1 VTLAIDAFN
10 LAADWRGMGRYVRR
24 VLYGLQALGEDAVQL
39 IVRDRRKAQAL
50 EGEFDYPLI
59 EARDLHR
66 SPPDVVWYP
75 WNSIRFAPQA
85 PSIVTIYD
93 PFTFTF
99 PHKNFIARRREQAP
113 IRRAVRDADLV
124 VTISDWSASELRRL
138 FGIPTTRLAV
148 VPPVVE
154 PFWHPVAAS
163 RDSNYVLFVAGPDER
178 KNASFLFDAF
188 AAAFEDENV
197 ELLVAGE
204 LNARDARSFARMRA
218 LKRRVQPDDAQL
230 RSLYSGALAVAV
242 PSLAEGYGL
251 PAVEAMACGAP
262 VIAANAAALPEACAG
277 AALLIDPDDRIAWR
291 DALRRV
297 YAGAQ
302 LRVTMREAGLAR
314 VAQIDPLSP
323 ARRILELARS
333 LAR

>member
-1 VTLAIDAFN
+1 MTLAIDAFN
-10 LAADWRGMGRYVRR
+10 LAADRRGMGRYVRR
-24 VLYGLQALGEDAVQL
+24 ALYGLQALGEDDVQL

-59 EARDLHR
+59 EARDLR
-66 SPPDVVWYP
+66 DTPPDAVWYP
-75 WNSIRFAPQA
+75 WNGIRFAPHA
-85 PSIVTIYD
+85 PSVVTIYD
-93 PFTFTF
+93 PFAFTF
-99 PHKNFIARRREQAP
+99 PHKNLIARLREQTP
-113 IRRAVRDADLV
+113 IRRALREANLI
-124 VTISDWSASELRRL
+124 VTISEWSANELRNL
-138 FGIPTTRLAV
+138 LGIAGARIAV
-148 VPPVVE
+148 VPPVIE

-163 RDSNYVLFVAGPDER
+163 GDSNYVLFVAGPDER

-188 AAAFEDENV
+188 AAAFEGKNV

-230 RSLYSGALAVAV
+230 RSLYSGALAVTV

-277 AALLIDPDDRIAWR
+277 AALLIAPNDRIAWR
-291 DALRRV
+291 DALQRV
-297 YAGAQ
+297 YADAQ
-302 LRVTMREAGLAR
+302 LRITMREAGLAR

-323 ARRILELARS
+323 ARRVLELARS